1 MRNIVAI
8 ILLLTSFALSAQNKP
23 VANVDEFKHRL
34 ANEAKNIKS
43 IESRFVQN
51 KYLEVFDEQVKST
64 GTFRYQESDKIS
76 FAYDK
81 PVDYLMVINGGR
93 IKIEADGK
101 KSTMNLGS
109 NQMANGIQSMMV
121 ACVTGQLDAIESDY
135 TVNYFENDKFY
146 SVEIEPK
153 KAAIKSYISNIKIE
167 LNRVTMMV
175 ETLRL
180 TEQGN
185 NYTEYQ
191 FQNPKYN
198 VTFGQSQ
205 FSVE

>member
-1 MRNIVAI
+1 MKNITAI
-8 ILLLTSFALSAQNKP
+8 ILLLVSFSSMAQKP
-23 VANVDEFKHRL
+23 VANVDDFKHKL
-34 ANEAKNIKS
+34 ATEAKNIKS
-43 IESRFVQN
+43 IESRFVQD
-51 KYLEVFDEQVKST
+51 KYLEVFDEVVKSS

-101 KSTMNLGS
+101 KSTMNLGT

-135 TVNYFENDKFY
+135 TVSYFENEKCYLVD
-146 SVEIEPK
+146 IEPK

-167 LNRVTMMV
+167 LNRTTMMV

-185 NYTEYQ
+185 NYTEYH

-198 VTFGQSQ
+198 VTFSQSQ